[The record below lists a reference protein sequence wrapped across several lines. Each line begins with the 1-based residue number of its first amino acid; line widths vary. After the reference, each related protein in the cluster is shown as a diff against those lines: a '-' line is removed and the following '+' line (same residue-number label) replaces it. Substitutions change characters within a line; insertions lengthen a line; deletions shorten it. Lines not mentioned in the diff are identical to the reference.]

1 VEHAPA
7 DPAANGEHIES
18 PTVSLTLGSDAS
30 AEEVEPEASGAAIIL
45 FSGLQ

>member
-1 VEHAPA
+1 MLHQVERGQKA
-7 DPAANGEHIES
+7 